1 MNKNRLRFESII
13 TDQRFNYLENIYK
26 RLFENDDSLKDSEI
40 LSAYFKF
47 SDSIQTN
54 SFSAAELEWVIIS
67 VICHYRPNLM
77 ETLMKRGLL
86 AIVYSL
92 GADIDWFTVGQ
103 FIDKRILSDEVEPYG
118 GLPPEIGQVW
128 LKNLVT
134 FHKELV
140 QKVLL
145 EVIEQD

>member
-1 MNKNRLRFESII
+1 MNKNRLRFESVI

-67 VICHYRPNLM
+67 VICHYRPHLM
-77 ETLMKRGLL
+77 ETLMRRGLL

-92 GADIDWFTVGQ
+92 GTDIDWFTVGQ
-103 FIDKRILSDEVEPYG
+103 FIDRYILSDEVEPYG

>member
-103 FIDKRILSDEVEPYG
+103 FIDKRILNDEVEPYG

-128 LKNLVT
+128 LKNLLP
-134 FHKELV
+134 FHKELI

-145 EVIEQD
+145 EVIEED

>member
-26 RLFENDDSLKDSEI
+26 RLFENDDSLKDTEI